1 MALMSFRAIAVTVA
15 AAVVAAVPHS
25 RSVMGA
31 QDPSLQFGAA
41 AMVHSAVLG
50 EDRRLNVYV
59 PPDYAKST
67 TKYPVI
73 YLLDG
78 SANEDYFHA
87 AGLFDFLATY
97 GVMPPSI
104 VIGIANVDRQRD
116 FTRPSASAEDR
127 KAAPTSGGADKF
139 VRFVADELEPY
150 VEAHYRTSGHRTI
163 VGQSLGG
170 LVATQVLLERPE
182 LFDDYVIVSPSLW
195 WNSEALLK
203 SAPASLQAHR
213 ASGRRVYLSVADEP
227 SEMKTDAE
235 ALVREMKRL
244 RPDVAVFYE
253 YLPHETH
260 ATSLHISLY
269 DAMHLLNPAVKPK

>member
-1 MALMSFRAIAVTVA
+1 MICMRFRLAILTVLPIFS
-15 AAVVAAVPHS
+15 VAGGATPTV
-25 RSVMGA
+25 GA
-31 QDPSLQFGAA
+31 QTLPSLQFG
-41 AMVHSAVLG
+41 SAVVMHSQVLK
-50 EDRRLNVYV
+50 EDRQLNVFL
-59 PPDYAKST
+59 PPDYAKGAVQ
-67 TKYPVI
+67 YPVI

-87 AGLFDFLATY
+87 ASLFDFLATY
-97 GVMPPSI
+97 GVMPASI
-104 VIGIANVDRQRD
+104 VVGVANVDRQRD

-127 KAAPTSGGADKF
+127 KAAPTSGGADSF
-139 VRFVADELEPY
+139 VKFVADELEPY
-150 VEAHYRTSGHRTI
+150 VDAHYRVSRHRTI

-170 LVATQVLLERPE
+170 LVATQILLEQPD

-203 SAPASLQAHR
+203 SAPASLKAHL
-213 ASGRRVYLSVADEP
+213 AAKRRVYLSVADEP

-235 ALVREMKRL
+235 ALVADMKQL
-244 RPDVAVFYE
+244 RPDIKVFYE

-269 DAMHLLNPAVKPK
+269 DAMHLLNPATAKK